1 MQTAPHYDVSR
12 GIISLFLRNWFFR
25 GDRPTFHNDLSSL
38 LPLPTSRDPMYQ
50 YTLAID
56 AP

>member
-1 MQTAPHYDVSR
+1 MQTGPHYDVST
-12 GIISLFLRNWFFR
+12 SLFLRDWFFR

-38 LPLPTSRDPMYQ
+38 FPLPTSRDPMYQ